1 MEAAKKGEPMDFFE
15 TVRKRRSVCHFSDQP
30 VPHKDILA
38 MLEAA
43 ILAPSAT
50 NEQPWRFIVCT
61 RDRPADHQRFVGCLV
76 EGNVPWAQ
84 HAPVLV
90 LSVAKRQFSHN
101 GTPNRHAWH
110 DVGLAVENLILQ
122 ATALGLFVHQMG
134 GFDPAKARTAFGIP
148 DEYEPVAAIAI
159 GYPGEA
165 DTLPPPL
172 RDRQLAPRSRKP
184 LEALVFKGGWGQ
196 AASVAGRQS

>member
-1 MEAAKKGEPMDFFE
+1 MEKPAENTHPVHELIKRRWSPLAFSERRVEPEKLQSLFEAA
-15 TVRKRRSVCHFSDQP
+15 RW
-30 VPHKDILA
+30 
-38 MLEAA
+38 
-43 ILAPSAT
+43 APSAY

-61 RDRPADHQRFVGCLV
+61 RDRPADHERFVGCLV

-184 LEALVFKGGWGQ
+184 LEALVFTGGWGQ
-196 AASVAGRQS
+196 AASVVGRQS